1 MTLNESLVAFQRME
15 AAFKA
20 GLEEFNTAQA
30 AGQMGLEA
38 YRRAKGLNEELI
50 ALGTTLSTN
59 LDQVLASL

>member
-1 MTLNESLVAFQRME
+1 MTLDESLVAFQRKE

-20 GLEEFNTAQA
+20 ALEEFNTAQA

-38 YRRAKGLNEELI
+38 YRRAKALNEELI

-59 LDQVLASL
+59 LDQALASL